1 VNNRH
6 HFRPRTARATA
17 SRANTLEQ
25 FGQNVRDWL
34 HEVRQLT
41 TRKGLAAAVSH
52 CPPRLRD
59 NFPGGRIADAFLAA
73 QVEYLCRHSGIRP
86 PKWTGSP
93 EYVLDEPWF
102 GYSDAPPGL
111 RAILIRDAPAEF
123 KNRNLFTTSEIE
135 WRPRR
140 GRPRK
145 SLEEHRE
152 KTRLRL
158 RRWRKANADILKAGN
173 PTKRKSDPMKRPQFN
188 NAGYQVKLSDLNGET
203 LPNLKKLAFRPL
215 KDARTKV
222 GAAPKP

>member
-1 VNNRH
+1 V
-6 HFRPRTARATA
+6 A
-17 SRANTLEQ
+17 SRAGTLEQ

-41 TRKGLAAAVSH
+41 TRDGLAAAVSH
-52 CPPRLRD
+52 RPPRLRD
-59 NFPGGRIADAFLAA
+59 NFPGGRVADAFLAA

-86 PKWTGSP
+86 PKWTGSA

-102 GYSDAPPGL
+102 GYSEAPAGL

-135 WRPRR
+135 WRPSR

-158 RRWRKANADILKAGN
+158 RRWREANAKMLKAKKLMKGEI
-173 PTKRKSDPMKRPQFN
+173 DPIEGPQFN
-188 NAGYQVKLSDLNGET
+188 NAGYQGNLKDLNGEP
-203 LPNLKKLAFRPL
+203 LPNPKKLAFRPF
-215 KDARTKV
+215 KHGRTKV
-222 GAAPKP
+222 GAAPKL